1 MIKYKKEL
9 NKNINNWVYN
19 ILFIDKIHKLWHKM
33 VEYIIL
39 EKYLILLEK
48 VDHNFNL
55 IHVYLYII
63 IRIYGLIKRL

>member
-48 VDHNFNL
+48 EDHNFNL

>member
-1 MIKYKKEL
+1 MMKYKKEL

-19 ILFIDKIHKLWHKM
+19 ILVIDKIHKLWHKM